1 MKATVIKEF
10 PGAPDGA
17 IYPKTFVPGDVV
29 EGDLARVAV
38 ENGWAKEG
46 TQDATKKPA
55 DGGLVAIPDG
65 WEKLN
70 AADTVALAQKL
81 GAGDDVKT
89 KAVAVDFIKDEIAKR
104 DAQG

>member
-1 MKATVIKEF
+1 MKATVTKEF
-10 PGAPDGA
+10 DGAPDGA
-17 IYPKTFVPGDVV
+17 IYPKHFVPGDVI

-38 ENGWAKEG
+38 ENKWAEEG
-46 TQDATKKPA
+46 VKDATKKPA
-55 DGGLVAIPDG
+55 EGGPVAIPDG

-70 AADTVALAQKL
+70 AAESIALARQL
-81 GAGDDVKT
+81 GAGEDVKT

>member
-1 MKATVIKEF
+1 MKATVTKEF
-10 PGAPDGA
+10 DGAKDGA
-17 IYPKTFVPGDVV
+17 IYPTHFKPGDVV

-38 ENGWAKEG
+38 ENKWAEEG
-46 TQDATKKPA
+46 VKGATKMPA
-55 DGGLVAIPDG
+55 DGPIQIPEG

-70 AADTVALAQKL
+70 AADSIALARKL

-89 KAVAVDFIKDEIAKR
+89 KAVAVDFITAEIAKR